1 MTRSPYAQRWRLMRR
16 NRPNRPKVVVDQS
29 TADIV
34 YAGRGFAGITLEKP
48 TMSKLLELLKS
59 RKFWA
64 AVAGLI
70 LIVVQQFM
78 PDFPLD
84 AEAVTNVIYVV
95 VAFIIG
101 SGLEDSAGPVG

>member
-1 MTRSPYAQRWRLMRR
+1 MRR
-16 NRPNRPKVVVDQS
+16 NRPKRPKVVVALDQPENM
-29 TADIV
+29 
-34 YAGRGFAGITLEKP
+34 GRGFAGITLENLP
-48 TMSKLLELLKS
+48 MSKLLELVKS

>member
-16 NRPNRPKVVVDQS
+16 NRPKRPKVAVALDQPENM
-29 TADIV
+29 
-34 YAGRGFAGITLEKP
+34 GRGFAGISLEGAP
-48 TMSKLLELLKS
+48 PMSKLLELVKS